1 MKSGRQSGI
10 ADEAV
15 DPLLV
20 VVESNWSLTAARQRG
35 RLLRP
40 AMQRS
45 ESE

>member
-20 VVESNWSLTAARQRG
+20 VAESNWRLKATRQSR
-35 RLLRP
+35 RLPRP